1 MKFLTHY
8 TAFIV
13 GVFVGMALFS
23 ILEVPC
29 GLS

>member
-23 ILEVPC
+23 ILEVLC
-29 GLS
+29 SQ

>member
-23 ILEVPC
+23 ILEVL
-29 GLS
+29 LSQ